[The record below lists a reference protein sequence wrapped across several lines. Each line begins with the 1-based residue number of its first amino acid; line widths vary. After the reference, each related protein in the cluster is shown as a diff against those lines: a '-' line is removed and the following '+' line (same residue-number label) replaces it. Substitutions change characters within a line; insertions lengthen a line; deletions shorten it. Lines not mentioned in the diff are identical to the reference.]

1 MDGVL
6 FHGERPLPDAARLL
20 RRIGRIP
27 HLFVTN
33 NPILA
38 PVEVVK
44 KFVRIGLPAPRPEQ
58 ILTSAEATAAFLQ
71 QRKPGF
77 RYFAVGAGDLNR
89 ALANSGRADMDRA
102 DFVVVGEGAGLDY
115 RTLSI
120 GINLILKRGA
130 ALIATNPDTT
140 VDAVRHD
147 GEHWVLPGG
156 GALVAP
162 FAAATGVEPVLIGK
176 PHPLLFQMALDRLGA
191 TATEC
196 LMIGDRPDTDILGAQ
211 RFGMRA
217 ALVRTGR
224 FGPGEPLPHG
234 CRPPDW
240 DSPDLTGLMER
251 LEAVLPPACG

>member
-6 FHGERPLPDAARLL
+6 FHGERALRGAAGLL
-20 RRIGRIP
+20 RRIGKIP

-38 PVEVVK
+38 PVEVAQ
-44 KFVRIGLPAPRPEQ
+44 KFARLGLPAPRPEQ
-58 ILTSAEATAAFLQ
+58 ILTSGEATAVFLH

-77 RYFAVGAGDLNR
+77 RYFAVGAGGLHR
-89 ALANSGRADMDRA
+89 ALANSGRADTERA

-140 VDAVRHD
+140 VDAVRDD
-147 GEHWVLPGG
+147 GEHWILPGG

-162 FAAATGVEPVLIGK
+162 FAAATGVEPVVIGK
-176 PHPLLFQMALDRLGA
+176 PHPLLFQMALNRLGA
-191 TATEC
+191 AAPEC
-196 LMIGDRPDTDILGAQ
+196 LMIGDRPDTDIVGAQ
-211 RFGMRA
+211 RLGMRT

-234 CRPPDW
+234 CAPPDW
-240 DSPDLTGLMER
+240 DSRDLPGLMER
-251 LEAVLPPACG
+251 LTAVLPPAVG

>member
-6 FHGERPLPDAARLL
+6 FHGERPLPGAARLL
-20 RRIGRIP
+20 RGIEPFP

-33 NPILA
+33 NPILTPA
-38 PVEVVK
+38 EVVQ
-44 KFVRIGLPAPRPEQ
+44 KFTRLGLPAPRPEQ
-58 ILTSAEATAAFLQ
+58 ILTSGEATAAFLQ

-77 RYFAVGAGDLNR
+77 RYFAVGAGGLHR
-89 ALANSGRADMDRA
+89 ALATCGRADTERA

-130 ALIATNPDTT
+130 ALVATNPDTT
-140 VDAVRHD
+140 VDAVRDD

-162 FAAATGVEPVLIGK
+162 FSAATGVEPVVIGK
-176 PHPLLFQMALDRLGA
+176 PHPLLYQMALDRLGA
-191 TATEC
+191 APGQC

-211 RFGMRA
+211 RLGMRT

-224 FGPGEPLPHG
+224 FGPGEPLPPDCG
-234 CRPPDW
+234 PPDW
-240 DSPDLTGLMER
+240 DTPDLPGLMER
-251 LEAVLPPACG
+251 LAAVLPPALG